1 MKVEFPK
8 SLRKRMRKALSQA
21 RRREIGGILMAEQIE
36 AGHFRLVDFTIDEVT
51 GGAAHFVRSVGH
63 HQSAL
68 SEFYERTASE
78 YGRFNYLGEWHSH
91 PNHLP
96 IPSSTDI
103 ASMEALVR
111 GERDIQFA
119 MLLIV
124 RLALWRRML
133 ISATLFQ
140 RDRAP
145 ERIEIIEGLR
155 GAKHE
160 EAF

>member
-1 MKVEFPK
+1 MKVEIPK
-8 SLRKRMRKALSQA
+8 LLRERMRKALSRA
-21 RRREIGGILMAEQIE
+21 RRHEIGGILMAEQIE
-36 AGHFRLVDFTIDEVT
+36 AGHFRLVDFTIDEAT
-51 GGAAHFVRSVGH
+51 GGAAHFVRSVEH

-68 SEFYERTASE
+68 SGFYERTSSE

-103 ASMEALVR
+103 ASMQALVR
-111 GERDIQFA
+111 VERDIAFA

-124 RLALWRRML
+124 RSAWWRRML

-140 RDRAP
+140 RHRAP
-145 ERIEIIEGLR
+145 ERIELIEG
-155 GAKHE
+155 A
-160 EAF
+160 

>member
-1 MKVEFPK
+1 MPAMKAEFPK
-8 SLRKRMRKALSQA
+8 SLRERMRKALSQA

-51 GGAAHFVRSVGH
+51 GGAAHFVRSVEH

-68 SEFYERTASE
+68 SGFYERTASE

-103 ASMEALVR
+103 ASMQALVR
-111 GERDIQFA
+111 GERDIPFA

-124 RLALWRRML
+124 RTAWWRRMMV
-133 ISATLFQ
+133 SATLFQ
-140 RDRAP
+140 RGRAP
-145 ERIEIIEGLR
+145 ERIEIIEG
-155 GAKHE
+155 A
-160 EAF
+160 